1 MDDANFQIQRVERCN
16 QNSILL
22 HQKTIDIVLVRGDQD
37 ENDIVLY
44 FNFWPKE
51 EQCILLPLKL
61 VIYQLWL
68 SNKNTYDQLR

>member
-1 MDDANFQIQRVERCN
+1 MDDANHQIQRVERCN
-16 QNSILL
+16 KNSILL
-22 HQKTIDIVLVRGDQD
+22 HQKTIGIVLVRGNED

-61 VIYQLWL
+61 VIY
-68 SNKNTYDQLR
+68 